1 MVRSQFGTIGLA
13 TEVDRNIVPHL
24 YLQIRKLLRGLS
36 QEAVAKRTSLTT
48 RTYAHAEDGKPVKY
62 SSALEILDAVNA
74 LLAERSVNAVT
85 LDDLTLTIE

>member
-1 MVRSQFGTIGLA
+1 MADYRTGLER
-13 TEVDRNIVPHL
+13 T
-24 YLQIRKLLRGLS
+24 RKELLRGLS

-48 RTYAHAEDGKPVKY
+48 RTYSRAEVGKPVKY

-74 LLAERSVNAVT
+74 LLAERGTNAVT

>member
-1 MVRSQFGTIGLA
+1 MADYRTGL
-13 TEVDRNIVPHL
+13 ER
-24 YLQIRKLLRGLS
+24 IRKELLRGLS

-48 RTYAHAEDGKPVKY
+48 RTYARAEDGKPVKY

-74 LLAERSVNAVT
+74 LLAERNANAVT